1 MLLVMDAG
9 NTSIHVGCFEG
20 KNLVCRFALGVSG
33 ERTADE
39 YALFLRS
46 LLRDDGCDIERI
58 DGVVIGSV
66 VPSLTDTLKKAL
78 EKITKVE
85 ILAVGPGVKTG
96 FPIKLDNP
104 SELGADLAANA
115 AGAIEAIGYP
125 VIIVDCGTA
134 NSVMAIDKNG
144 AYIGGCIMPG
154 VEMSLAALHG
164 AELLPGIPV
173 GESVSSLGK
182 NTKDCMR
189 AGVLR
194 GGAMAI
200 CGFIERY
207 RNHAGIGK
215 NAPVVITGGQ
225 AEWLISYLPAQTKHI
240 PLLTLEGLL
249 AIWHLNQK
257 KN

>member
-9 NTSIHVGCFEG
+9 NTSIHVGCYDGE
-20 KNLVCRFALGVSG
+20 KLVCRFALGVSG

-39 YALFLRS
+39 YALFLRAMLKDS
-46 LLRDDGCDIERI
+46 GCDISKI
-58 DGVVIGSV
+58 DGVMIASV
-66 VPSLTDTLKKAL
+66 VPSVTGTLKKAISH
-78 EKITKVE
+78 ITDAE

-115 AGAIEAIGYP
+115 AGAIKEVGYP

-154 VEMSLAALHG
+154 VGMSLDALNG
-164 AELLPGIPV
+164 AELLPGVPV
-173 GESVSSLGK
+173 GESVSCLGK
-182 NTKDCMR
+182 NTKDCIR

-207 RNHAGIGK
+207 RNHASVGK

-225 AEWLISYLPAQTKHI
+225 SEWLLSYLPAEAKHI

-249 AIWHLNQK
+249 AIWQLNHK

>member
-9 NTSIHVGCFEG
+9 NTSIHVGCYDDE
-20 KNLVCRFALGVSG
+20 NLICRFAMGVST

-39 YALFLRS
+39 YALLLRA
-46 LLRDDGCDIERI
+46 LLRDGGCDTGKV
-58 DGVVIGSV
+58 DGVMIASV
-66 VPSLTDTLKKAL
+66 VPSMTNTLKKAISR
-78 EKITKVE
+78 ITQAE
-85 ILAVGPGVKTG
+85 IMAVGPGVKTG
-96 FPIKLDNP
+96 FPIRLDNP
-104 SELGADLAANA
+104 SELGADLVANA
-115 AGAIEAIGYP
+115 AGAIKAVGYP

-134 NSVMAIDKNG
+134 NSVMAVDRDG

-194 GGAMAI
+194 GGAMSI
-200 CGFIERY
+200 CGFIDRY
-207 RNHAGIGK
+207 RSHSYIGK
-215 NAPVVITGGQ
+215 NAPVVVTGGQ
-225 AEWLISYLPAQTKHI
+225 AEELLAYLPADAKYI
-240 PLLTLEGLL
+240 PLLTLQGLL
-249 AIWHLNQK
+249 AIWHLNHK